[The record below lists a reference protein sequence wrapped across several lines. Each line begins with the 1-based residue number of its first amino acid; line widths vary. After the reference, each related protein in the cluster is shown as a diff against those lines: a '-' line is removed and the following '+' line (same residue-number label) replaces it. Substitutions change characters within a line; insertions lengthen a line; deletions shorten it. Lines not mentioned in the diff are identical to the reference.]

1 MAVVKSSSTVVVFF
15 SELMR
20 RMSSANLRKERFVS
34 GSCSAKLTPWLPLFH
49 IFCSWFH
56 VFFFGSALNR
66 SVLGGSP
73 CLVPCFMWKCL
84 FVTSVCTVA
93 RCWLWSFES
102 KCMYG
107 SWMPCSLEALH
118 TLLCSKTFEEK
129 LAEESV

>member
-56 VFFFGSALNR
+56 VFLRKCVEQKRAGRVTLFGSLLHVEVFVCDV
-66 SVLGGSP
+66 SVH
-73 CLVPCFMWKCL
+73 C
-84 FVTSVCTVA
+84 
-93 RCWLWSFES
+93 
-102 KCMYG
+102 
-107 SWMPCSLEALH
+107 CSLLVVEL
-118 TLLCSKTFEEK
+118 
-129 LAEESV
+129 